1 MIVSLPN
8 GKVVEM
14 SLEQYLNMDDDDYSN
29 LIAYNYGEEVQ
40 DPFHGSV
47 LLYGESSLDYEE
59 EEEESLPDLTEV
71 DNIEKL
77 KELDAENQEN

>member
-29 LIAYNYGEEVQ
+29 LIAYNYGEEIQ

-47 LLYGESSLDYEE
+47 LLYGESYIESEE
-59 EEEESLPDLTEV
+59 EDEEILPDLTEV
-71 DNIEKL
+71 DDIQKL
-77 KELDAENQEN
+77 EELDADQQES